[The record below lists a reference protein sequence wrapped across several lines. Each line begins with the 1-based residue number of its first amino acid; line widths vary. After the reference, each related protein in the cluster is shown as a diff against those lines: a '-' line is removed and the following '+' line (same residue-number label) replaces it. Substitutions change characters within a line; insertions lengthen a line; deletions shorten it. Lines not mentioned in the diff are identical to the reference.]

1 MKVVLSGKSCSGKT
15 DLINALS
22 SLGYC
27 TVQETARRLIREG
40 LSEGSDLL
48 PLKNFYGF
56 ELKLIREQI
65 NESKNQER
73 IVFFDRGVFDSLA
86 YLYYKGYSLPYDLKR
101 DLCKVHYDKVFFLEP
116 VKNYFADAE
125 RWEDKKTSDE
135 IGGLIRIVYADYGYE
150 LMDLPLF
157 SLNKKESIEKRLK
170 AVIQSVR
177 D

>member
-1 MKVVLSGKSCSGKT
+1 MRVVLSGKSCSGKT
-15 DLINALS
+15 ALINALS
-22 SLGYC
+22 SLGYYA
-27 TVQETARRLIREG
+27 VPETARRLIREG

-65 NESKNQER
+65 KESKNQAGL
-73 IVFFDRGVFDSLA
+73 VFFDRGVFDSLA

-101 DLCKVHYDKVFFLEP
+101 DLQGVHYDRVFFLEP

-125 RWEDKKTSDE
+125 RWEDEKTSDE

-150 LMDLPLF
+150 LEELPLF
-157 SLNKKESIEKRLK
+157 SENKEESVKKRLK
-170 AVIQSVR
+170 AVIQSMEN
-177 D
+177 